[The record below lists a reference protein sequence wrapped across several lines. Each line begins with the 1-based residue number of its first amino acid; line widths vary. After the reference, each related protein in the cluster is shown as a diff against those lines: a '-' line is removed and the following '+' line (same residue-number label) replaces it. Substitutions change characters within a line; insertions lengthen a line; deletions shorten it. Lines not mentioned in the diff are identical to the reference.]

1 MSERRGGLIAS
12 KLDGMRKRAKK
23 DEKYKKRLTI
33 FWALAITLWVGFV
46 FFAAQIVVFLIAR
59 ILINAVNW
67 PINENVAQT
76 VCMVISYALA
86 LGVLI
91 LVAKKIF
98 SAQVTRDSLGLR
110 GLPTWTDIL
119 LSPVGYIVSL
129 LGAVAIVYVMQLIL
143 PVVNW
148 SETQDV
154 GFNNV
159 VSSMDRIITFVALV
173 ILAPLMEEL
182 IFRGYLYSRLRG
194 KMSALP
200 AIILVSVLFGVMHG
214 QWNVGIVV
222 GVMSVVLCIA
232 REMTGTIYAGILMH
246 MIRNGIAFYMLY
258 VNPMGLAGF
267 GAVVPV
273 HRAGLGRAR
282 ESRARGVHRRPFARR
297 AP

>member
-23 DEKYKKRLTI
+23 DEKYKKRLTV

-67 PINENVAQT
+67 SINENVAQT

-159 VSSMDRIITFVALV
+159 ISLTDRIITFVALV

-267 GAVVPV
+267 GVVAP
-273 HRAGLGRAR
+273 ALL
-282 ESRARGVHRRPFARR
+282 PFLV
-297 AP
+297 

>member
-1 MSERRGGLIAS
+1 M
-12 KLDGMRKRAKK
+12 
-23 DEKYKKRLTI
+23 
-33 FWALAITLWVGFV
+33 
-46 FFAAQIVVFLIAR
+46 
-59 ILINAVNW
+59 
-67 PINENVAQT
+67 
-76 VCMVISYALA
+76 
-86 LGVLI
+86 
-91 LVAKKIF
+91 
-98 SAQVTRDSLGLR
+98 
-110 GLPTWTDIL
+110 
-119 LSPVGYIVSL
+119 GYIVSL

-267 GAVVPV
+267 GVVAP
-273 HRAGLGRAR
+273 ALL
-282 ESRARGVHRRPFARR
+282 PFLV
-297 AP
+297 

>member
-267 GAVVPV
+267 GVVAP
-273 HRAGLGRAR
+273 ALL
-282 ESRARGVHRRPFARR
+282 PFLV
-297 AP
+297 

>member
-12 KLDGMRKRAKK
+12 KLDRMRKRAKK

-59 ILINAVNW
+59 ILINSVNW
-67 PINENVAQT
+67 SINENVAQT
-76 VCMVISYALA
+76 VCMVISYVLA

-159 VSSMDRIITFVALV
+159 ISSTDRIITFVALV
-173 ILAPLMEEL
+173 ILAPFMEEL

-194 KMSALP
+194 KMRALP
-200 AIILVSVLFGVMHG
+200 AIILVSVLFGVMHR

-267 GAVVPV
+267 GVVAP
-273 HRAGLGRAR
+273 ALL
-282 ESRARGVHRRPFARR
+282 PFLV
-297 AP
+297 

>member
-12 KLDGMRKRAKK
+12 KLNEMRKRAKK

-59 ILINAVNW
+59 ILINSINW
-67 PINENVAQT
+67 SINENVAQT

-91 LVAKKIF
+91 LAAKKIF

-143 PVVNW
+143 PVVDW

-159 VSSMDRIITFVALV
+159 ISSTDRIITFVALV

-200 AIILVSVLFGVMHG
+200 AIILVSVLFGAMHG

-258 VNPMGLAGF
+258 INPMGLAGF
-267 GAVVPV
+267 GVVAP
-273 HRAGLGRAR
+273 ALL
-282 ESRARGVHRRPFARR
+282 PFLV
-297 AP
+297 

>member
-23 DEKYKKRLTI
+23 DEKYKKRLTV

-59 ILINAVNW
+59 MLINAVNW
-67 PINENVAQT
+67 SINENVAQT

-267 GAVVPV
+267 GVVAP
-273 HRAGLGRAR
+273 ALL
-282 ESRARGVHRRPFARR
+282 PFLV
-297 AP
+297 

>member
-12 KLDGMRKRAKK
+12 KLDRMRKRAKK

-59 ILINAVNW
+59 ILINSVNW
-67 PINENVAQT
+67 SINENVAQT

-159 VSSMDRIITFVALV
+159 ISSTDRIITFVALV
-173 ILAPLMEEL
+173 ILAPFMEEL

-194 KMSALP
+194 KMRALP
-200 AIILVSVLFGVMHG
+200 AIILVSVLFGVMHR

-267 GAVVPV
+267 GVVAP
-273 HRAGLGRAR
+273 ALL
-282 ESRARGVHRRPFARR
+282 PFLV
-297 AP
+297 